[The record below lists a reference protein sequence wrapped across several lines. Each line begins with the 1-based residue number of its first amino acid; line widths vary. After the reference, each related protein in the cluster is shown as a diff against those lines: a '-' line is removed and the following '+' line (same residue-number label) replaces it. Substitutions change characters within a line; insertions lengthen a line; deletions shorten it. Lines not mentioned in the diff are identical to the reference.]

1 MVVLFACDLEG
12 YHTCNN
18 WGIKNNVGQVH
29 MYSQL
34 KNNKVEK
41 KTTVLFAKNEF
52 PSIIICF
59 ECITCICSNGF
70 LIMYS
75 WTLPCNVD
83 IDSCNVHVPG
93 LKSINPYHIID
104 LLG

>member
-1 MVVLFACDLEG
+1 M
-12 YHTCNN
+12 
-18 WGIKNNVGQVH
+18 
-29 MYSQL
+29 
-34 KNNKVEK
+34 
-41 KTTVLFAKNEF
+41 
-52 PSIIICF
+52 CF
-59 ECITCICSNGF
+59 ECITCICLNGF

-104 LLG
+104 LLGKEKLYIQVYIYNIDTESMTDIDSEKENTIGNIQL